1 MKEKIVC
8 TRRLAKCSSNA
19 RLPIETSDIGARAHM
34 QLCAVIH
41 ETFNVMDI
49 RYVAATQT
57 QLRVHAL
64 LGRNDRDSFRLTRI
78 NYAGS

>member
-1 MKEKIVC
+1 MKEKIAC
-8 TRRLAKCSSNA
+8 TRRLAECLSESKCA
-19 RLPIETSDIGARAHM
+19 ETSDIGGRAHM

-41 ETFNVMDI
+41 ETFNVMEI